1 MACSR
6 NNKEARVVREKGSE
20 GDWLCRGITQALRDA
35 VGTLA
40 LIVSETGSQRRILS
54 CRRQGWKQ
62 GERAQAVW
70 RVQAR
75 ADGGLE

>member
-1 MACSR
+1 M
-6 NNKEARVVREKGSE
+6 VRGREVGRGPRGTGYVGGDHVGLE
-20 GDWLCRGITQALRDA
+20 GCCWH
-35 VGTLA
+35 LA
-40 LIVSETGSQRRILS
+40 LIVSETGSHRRISS

-62 GERAQAVW
+62 GEWAQTIW

>member
-1 MACSR
+1 ML
-6 NNKEARVVREKGSE
+6 G
-20 GDWLCRGITQALRDA
+20 GITWALRDA

-40 LIVSETGSQRRILS
+40 LIMSETGSHRRILS

-62 GERAQAVW
+62 GEWAQTVW

>member
-1 MACSR
+1 M
-6 NNKEARVVREKGSE
+6 
-20 GDWLCRGITQALRDA
+20 RDA

-40 LIVSETGSQRRILS
+40 LIVSETGSYRRILS

-62 GERAQAVW
+62 GEWAQAVW

-75 ADGGLE
+75 ADGGFE

>member
-1 MACSR
+1 M
-6 NNKEARVVREKGSE
+6 VREKGSE

-62 GERAQAVW
+62 GDKLGDYGSRHV
-70 RVQAR
+70 
-75 ADGGLE
+75 DGHGLGKSSGDGRKR